1 MSIPPRASKR
11 SHGDRMLSHKAVA
24 RMAVSIV
31 TTALAN
37 GERSLT
43 DSRWSRLLRT
53 LRWTSAPGIGPN
65 GVSNSSF
72 CHFPSAPMRSEEH
85 TSELQ
90 SQFHLVCRL
99 LLEKKKSSIYKRV
112 YSVMRPPS

>member
-1 MSIPPRASKR
+1 LRARSGAKQGKIKILVVVKPKGEKWCGDVNPPRASKR

-43 DSRWSRLLRT
+43 DSRWSRLFENVEVDL
-53 LRWTSAPGIGPN
+53 GPW
-65 GVSNSSF
+65 
-72 CHFPSAPMRSEEH
+72 HRA
-85 TSELQ
+85 
-90 SQFHLVCRL
+90 
-99 LLEKKKSSIYKRV
+99 KR
-112 YSVMRPPS
+112 R